1 MKKGILGFLR
11 RGLISCGIGPVIL
24 AVIYLILQSSAG
36 VETLTVRQ
44 VCIGIFSITVLAF
57 LAGGLNV
64 LYQIERLPLPMAIL
78 IHGVV
83 LYVGYLITYLL
94 NGWVTL
100 GVTPILVF
108 SLVFVVGYIAIWASV
123 YCVIRRKTR
132 DLNAVLREKQNHR
145 EAVQ

>member
-1 MKKGILGFLR
+1 MKKFVLEFLR
-11 RGLISCGIGPVIL
+11 RGLIASGIGPIVL
-24 AVIYLILQSSAG
+24 AIVYLILQQTAA
-36 VETLTVRQ
+36 VVTLSVNQ
-44 VCIGIFSITVLAF
+44 VCIGIFSITALAF
-57 LAGGLNV
+57 IAGGMNAI
-64 LYQIERLPLPMAIL
+64 YQIEQLPLMVAIL